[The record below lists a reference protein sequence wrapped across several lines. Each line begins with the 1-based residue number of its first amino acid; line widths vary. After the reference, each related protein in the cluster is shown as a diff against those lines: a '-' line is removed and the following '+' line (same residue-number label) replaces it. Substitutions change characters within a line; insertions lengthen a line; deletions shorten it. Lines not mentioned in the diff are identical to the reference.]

1 MMNKAARTGYREAQL
16 NCPNCKALLEVQE
29 ILGSPVDCCRD
40 CGGLWV
46 DWFDGDLPGIVRGT
60 REAAAEDGRGGRDRK
75 APSGKA
81 LSGSALPHCPRCSR
95 PLAQEQFQ
103 QTGPTIY
110 RCGECLGAY
119 VPAERAAELAR
130 FVPADEAGDA
140 GRETGFWRGLIERIR
155 LVLGRP

>member
-1 MMNKAARTGYREAQL
+1 M
-16 NCPNCKALLEVQE
+16 
-29 ILGSPVDCCRD
+29 
-40 CGGLWV
+40 

-60 REAAAEDGRGGRDRK
+60 REAAAEDGGGGRDRK